1 MLGDAGGYNCW
12 DTGRGI
18 FHNKDKTFLTWVNE
32 EDHFRFISMQMGGNL
47 GQIYK
52 RLVSVSTQIMSLPF
66 RIGTWETYCFCRGHL
81 SRHTQN
87 PVSSV
92 TLTMCKISLM
102 KLHTNNLTNIRVRLR
117 AECKKGNS
125 GLPIFGVMAFETENR
140 FCDLIVSAL

>member
-66 RIGTWETYCFCRGHL
+66 VFAWVVCPSLTKSCQCCSFNIL
-81 SRHTQN
+81 A
-87 PVSSV
+87 PVLV
-92 TLTMCKISLM
+92 
-102 KLHTNNLTNIRVRLR
+102 IRVRLDT
-117 AECKKGNS
+117 S
-125 GLPIFGVMAFETENR
+125 I
-140 FCDLIVSAL
+140 